1 MVRATGWRCGKPWDE
16 CERRCLNAPRWRSLK
31 ICLNQSLLCPRR
43 PMLGRSPARWSAKQ
57 RNPHQKINKIII
69 LPSVL
74 ALLFFPRPLFPS
86 TPTPESFVL
95 SPSSL
100 PTFFSSRLS
109 RLVFSHLPS
118 PPLAVVSRSACPP
131 PPPPSPGGPDVAE
144 EI

>member
-1 MVRATGWRCGKPWDE
+1 MVRVTGWRCGKRWDE

-100 PTFFSSRLS
+100 PTFFFLALVSPRLFSPSQPASRCGQS
-109 RLVFSHLPS
+109 FSMS
-118 PPLAVVSRSACPP
+118 
-131 PPPPSPGGPDVAE
+131 PPSPGGPDVAE